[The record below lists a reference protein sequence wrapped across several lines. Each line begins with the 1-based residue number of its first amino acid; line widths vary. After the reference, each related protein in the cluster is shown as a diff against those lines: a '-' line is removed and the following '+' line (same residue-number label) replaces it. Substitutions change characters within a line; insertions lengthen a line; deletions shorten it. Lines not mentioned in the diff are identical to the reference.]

1 MTDITIPITRLRASY
16 VAYQDSK
23 RDTREAIKRKYRAIM
38 EAEIQEALDIQKA
51 AFATELRDT
60 KEKYGLTV
68 NVIQDSVL
76 RTRNWRVWEDLRDAA
91 DIQPERVIFESV
103 REANRIDKQGYRYE
117 DGILTVF
124 RDHEGEE
131 IPRFEFDVKA
141 WLAKDKPGMPVALDE
156 NAFMAYARGYS
167 DPHAFRRYIIGIQE
181 GL

>member
-23 RDTREAIKRKYRAIM
+23 RDTRETIKRKYRAIM
-38 EAEIQEALDIQKA
+38 EAEIQEALDAQKA

-91 DIQPERVIFESV
+91 DIQPERVIFENV
-103 REANRIDKQGYRYE
+103 REANRIDKQGYTYE
-117 DGILTVF
+117 NGILAVF
-124 RDHEGEE
+124 RNHLGEE
-131 IPRFEFDVKA
+131 LEPLEFDVEA
-141 WLAKDKPGMPVALDE
+141 WIAKDKPGMPVALDE
-156 NAFMAYARGYS
+156 DAFMAYARSYS